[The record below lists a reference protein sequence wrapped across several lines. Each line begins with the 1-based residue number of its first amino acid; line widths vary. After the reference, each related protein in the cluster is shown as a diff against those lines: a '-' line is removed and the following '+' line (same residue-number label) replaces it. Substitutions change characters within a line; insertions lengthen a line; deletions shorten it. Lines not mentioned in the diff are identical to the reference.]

1 MRSQRPE
8 VQLKLRAGRFGDV
21 GTGITNGVEAGIGT
35 IAFTG

>member
-8 VQLKLRAGRFGDV
+8 VNLKRRAGLVGDV